1 MDQTTSGETVHG
13 VIMISDAEF
22 DKISKLVYDAFGINL
37 SDSKKSLVIGRLQK
51 VLRKHNFTS
60 FKEYLDYLEKSPSSE
75 SLSEL
80 VNRISTNH
88 TFFYREYDHFEFFE
102 KVALPEVKAFRTKQG
117 NRKIKLWC
125 AAASKGDE
133 PYTIMIHLKRFFG
146 QDYSL
151 WNTGLLATDISED
164 ALREAVNGV
173 YSLDRVDKIDKPTLH
188 QYFDVEDG
196 KYRVK
201 EEIRRGIMYRK
212 FNLMTPIF
220 PFKGDFDMIFCR
232 NVMIYFDN
240 KTKTELSKKLYDQ
253 LRVGGYLFIGHS
265 ETLNGLGTQFKHI
278 RSAIYQ
284 KV

>member
-1 MDQTTSGETVHG
+1 MMQPNDVVHG
-13 VIMISDAEF
+13 VIMISDGDF
-22 DKISKLVYDAFGINL
+22 NRISKLVYDKFGINL

-51 VLRKHNFTS
+51 VLRSHNFDS
-60 FKEYLDYLEKSPSSE
+60 FKEYLDYLERDNSSA

-102 KVALPEVKAFRTKQG
+102 KVALPEAKAFRLKQG
-117 NRKIKLWC
+117 HRRLKLWC

-146 QDYSL
+146 HDYSL
-151 WNTGLLATDISED
+151 WEAGLLATDISED
-164 ALREAVNGV
+164 ALREAVAGV
-173 YSLDRVDKIDKPTLH
+173 YPYERLDKIDKPTLQ
-188 QYFDVEDG
+188 QYFDYVNG
-196 KYRVK
+196 RYRIK
-201 EEIRRGIMYRK
+201 EELRREVMYRK

-240 KTKTELSKKLYDQ
+240 KTKAELAKKLYDQ
-253 LRVGGYLFIGHS
+253 LRVGGYLYIGHS
-265 ETLNGLGTQFKHI
+265 ETLNGLDTPFKHI

-284 KV
+284 KA

>member
-1 MDQTTSGETVHG
+1 MQEDEVVHG
-13 VIMISDAEF
+13 VIMINDVEF
-22 DKISKLVYDAFGINL
+22 NKISRMVYDHFGINL

-51 VLRKHNFTS
+51 VLKKHNFNS
-60 FKEYLDYLEKSPSSE
+60 FREYIDYLEKGNPAE

-117 NRKIKLWC
+117 TRKIKLWC

-146 QDYSL
+146 HDYSL
-151 WNTGLLATDISED
+151 WDTGLLATDISED
-164 ALREAVNGV
+164 ALREAVNGI
-173 YSLDRVDKIDKPTLH
+173 YPLERVDKIDKPTLQ
-188 QYFDVEDG
+188 QYFDFEDG
-196 KYRVK
+196 RYRVK
-201 EEIRRGIMYRK
+201 EELRRDVMFRK
-212 FNLMTPIF
+212 FNLMTSIF

-240 KTKTELSKKLYDQ
+240 KTKAELAKKLYDQ

-265 ETLNGLGTQFKHI
+265 ETLNGLGSQFKHI

-284 KV
+284 K

>member
-1 MDQTTSGETVHG
+1 MQEDEVVHG
-13 VIMISDAEF
+13 VIMINDVEF
-22 DKISKLVYDAFGINL
+22 NKISRMVYDHFGINL

-51 VLRKHNFTS
+51 VLKKHNFNS
-60 FKEYLDYLEKSPSSE
+60 FREYIDYLEKGNPAE

-117 NRKIKLWC
+117 TRKIKLWC

-146 QDYSL
+146 HDYSL
-151 WNTGLLATDISED
+151 WDTGLLATDISED
-164 ALREAVNGV
+164 ALREAVNGI
-173 YSLDRVDKIDKPTLH
+173 YPLERVDKIDKPTLQ
-188 QYFDVEDG
+188 QYFDFEDG
-196 KYRVK
+196 RYRVK
-201 EEIRRGIMYRK
+201 EELRRDVMFRK
-212 FNLMTPIF
+212 FNLMTSIF
-220 PFKGDFDMIFCR
+220 PLKGDFDMIFCR

-240 KTKTELSKKLYDQ
+240 KTKAELAKKLYDQ

-265 ETLNGLGTQFKHI
+265 ETLNGLGSQFKHI

-284 KV
+284 K